1 MISTPIVKE
10 FTAQINAE
18 LHSAYLYLAMASWF
32 ESENWGGFAQWL
44 KTQAKEEMEHALK
57 FYKHLNDRG
66 AHVVF
71 DAIKGPQNEWKNP
84 LDVFKAVVKHEAYIT
99 ARIHKLVALANKEN
113 DTASQIFLQWF
124 VTEQVEEEK
133 HANEIVRM
141 LELVKNAPHGLFMLN
156 AQLGKREG

>member
-1 MISTPIVKE
+1 MISTTIVKE

-44 KTQAKEEMEHALK
+44 KAQAKEEMGHAMK
-57 FYKHLNDRG
+57 FYGFLNDRG

-71 DAIKGPQNEWKNP
+71 DAIKAPQNAWKDP
-84 LDVFKAVVKHEAYIT
+84 LDAFKAVAKHEAYIT
-99 ARIHKLVALANKEN
+99 ARINKLVALAAKQN

-133 HANEIVRM
+133 HADEIVRM
-141 LELVKNAPHGLFMLN
+141 LALIKNAPHGLFMLN